1 MVDKRFIDTPIL
13 NEQFRAVPHASGEDN
28 FALEENAVKAV
39 FKISTDTNVN
49 GKVLRDIGEKEAECS
64 QEIDRC
70 FDLGYDDFAEGDPF
84 KMFQEIALRDDKQ
97 QSKI

>member
-1 MVDKRFIDTPIL
+1 MQSRDRSLGVINR
-13 NEQFRAVPHASGEDN
+13 
-28 FALEENAVKAV
+28 
-39 FKISTDTNVN
+39 KIAPD
-49 GKVLRDIGEKEAECS
+49 G
-64 QEIDRC
+64 C